1 MVTRRSARPLSSF
14 LLRVTEQR
22 SERINLHYELQE
34 LRSGRLH
41 RFASLA
47 ALARFIAARQR
58 VEQRNP
64 GAAPAQRPPQRPP
77 QRPRKRK

>member
-14 LLRVTEQR
+14 LLRVTEHR
-22 SERINLHYELQE
+22 TERIDLRYELQE
-34 LRSGRLH
+34 LRSGRLY

-58 VEQRNP
+58 AKQRDP
-64 GAAPAQRPPQRPP
+64 GAAPPQRPP
-77 QRPRKRK
+77 QPPRKRK

>member
-14 LLRVTEQR
+14 LLRVTEHR
-22 SERINLHYELQE
+22 TERIDLRYELQE
-34 LRSGRLH
+34 LRSGRLY

-58 VEQRNP
+58 TDPREP
-64 GAAPAQRPPQRPP
+64 GAPPAQRPL

>member
-14 LLRVTEQR
+14 LLRVTEQQT
-22 SERINLHYELQE
+22 ERIDLRYELLE

-58 VEQRNP
+58 TEQIDPRTP
-64 GAAPAQRPPQRPP
+64 PA